1 MIRSARPSALTQ
13 IASATLFLA
22 IAGTAQAAPLTATEM
37 LQQFNMV
44 VTGNVTSTSHVDGR
58 SYVGGNV
65 WGGDYVQHVSDTP
78 ASAYAGLTVG
88 GNAGGGIKVNGLGAV
103 VKGSTAGVNVNGGD
117 SYVGGS
123 ATSSSFG
130 GNAWINGA
138 ADNVTFNGAGHAA
151 SYANMNHNQDLLA
164 TTAVMDSTLA
174 AANSTNFSSV
184 LTGLS
189 SQLSA
194 LKATAGTSVA
204 FSNSDHDVTFTGSGV
219 NGVLVFDLTALDTK
233 IFSSTTTD
241 ISFNLSNA
249 TTVIFNTN
257 DTTLSLNANF
267 NQAQSLGSKLIWNF
281 AGADTSVTI
290 GRSFGGQA
298 LVADGTFSNVGG
310 ANVEG
315 GVFAKTLNQFGEIH
329 LQSFTGSVPLP
340 VPEPETYA
348 MMMAGLGL
356 LAIGSKIRRRTAS
369 ADQAI

>member
-1 MIRSARPSALTQ
+1 
-13 IASATLFLA
+13 
-22 IAGTAQAAPLTATEM
+22 
-37 LQQFNMV
+37 

-65 WGGDYVQHVSDTP
+65 SGGDYVQHVSNTP

-88 GNAGGGIKVNGLGAV
+88 GSAYGRIKVNDLGAV
-103 VKGSTAGVNVNGGD
+103 VKGDTYGVNVNSGAT
-117 SYVGGS
+117 YVGGS
-123 ATSSSFG
+123 ATVSSFNG
-130 GNAWINGA
+130 DAWVNGVA
-138 ADNVTFNGAGHAA
+138 TNVNFNGAGHAA
-151 SYANMNHNQDLLA
+151 SYVGTNNNNPLST
-164 TTAVMDSTLA
+164 TTAAMSSAVA
-174 AANSTNFSSV
+174 ASNSTNFSSM

-204 FSNSDHDVTFTGSGV
+204 FSNGDHDVLFTGSGV

-257 DTTLSLNANF
+257 DTTLNLTANF

-281 AGADTSVTI
+281 AGADTSVTL
-290 GRSFGGQA
+290 GRTFGGQA

-356 LAIGSKIRRRTAS
+356 LGFLARRRK
-369 ADQAI
+369 